1 MADNTSY
8 QDLAR
13 RYGFAPKLESASRL
27 TQLVARQ
34 DSDVDEIVKVINKDP
49 ALRDLL
55 LRGWRRRRRRARDR
69 LRRRVCFGVLRRGV
83 DRIDHHE
90 KRL

>member
-1 MADNTSY
+1 MSDSTSY
-8 QDLAR
+8 QELAR

-49 ALRDLL
+49 ALRDRL
-55 LRGWRRRRRRARDR
+55 LRVANPDA
-69 LRRRVCFGVLRRGV
+69 
-83 DRIDHHE
+83 E
-90 KRL
+90 NPA